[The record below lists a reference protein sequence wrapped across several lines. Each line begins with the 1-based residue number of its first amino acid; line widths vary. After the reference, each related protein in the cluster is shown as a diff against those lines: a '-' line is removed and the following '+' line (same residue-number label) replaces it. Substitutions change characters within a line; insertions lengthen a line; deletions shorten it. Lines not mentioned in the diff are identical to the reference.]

1 MPTPWLDNQSALQD
15 AQSLAVGRDHQF
27 IEPVHLMEA
36 LLEQLVIDPRGSVVV
51 LAAPADPSFMTV
63 ASEFAQDA
71 WGISSGS
78 RFR

>member
-1 MPTPWLDNQSALQD
+1 
-15 AQSLAVGRDHQF
+15 
-27 IEPVHLMEA
+27 MEA
-36 LLEQLVIDPRGSVVV
+36 LLEQLVIDTRGSVVV
-51 LAAPADPSFMTV
+51 LADPADPSFMTV